1 MNEIELEVP
10 ASLNSIKLK
19 DYQKFVKIYEDN
31 GSEASE
37 FLNIKMLEIFCNLKY
52 KDVYELPVG
61 TFDGVLNHL
70 GNVMSSNTPLVKRFS
85 MTGSDDV
92 TADFGFIPNLDKM
105 TMGEY
110 IDLNSY
116 FDDIS
121 TMHKAMAVLY
131 RPVHKSFRD
140 KEAYRIAK
148 YEGTERFSEIMKDM
162 PLDIAL
168 GARVFFYHLGM
179 KLSSHILNSFS
190 KAQQDKT
197 DSLSEEE
204 KKILQKAT
212 DGIHNYTLLQEEML
226 SELAKRRNL
235 IYTKP

>member
-1 MNEIELEVP
+1 MSEIELDVP
-10 ASLNSIKLK
+10 VSLNSIKLK

-31 GSEASE
+31 GEEASE

-70 GNVMSSNTPLVKRFS
+70 GDIMSANTPLVRRFS
-85 MTGSDDV
+85 MTGSDGV

-131 RPVHKSFRD
+131 RPVHKSFKD

-179 KLSSHILNSFS
+179 KLSSHILSSFS
-190 KAQQDKT
+190 KAQQDKM

-204 KKILQKAT
+204 KKTLQKAT
-212 DGIHNYTLLQEEML
+212 DGIRSYTLLQEEML
-226 SELAKRRNL
+226 SRLAKQRNL

>member
-1 MNEIELEVP
+1 MSEIELDVP
-10 ASLNSIKLK
+10 ISLNSIKLK

-70 GNVMSSNTPLVKRFS
+70 GDIMSANTPLVSRIS

-131 RPVHKSFRD
+131 RPVHKSFKD

-179 KLSSHILNSFS
+179 KLSSHILNSFN
-190 KAQQDKT
+190 KAQQDKM

-204 KKILQKAT
+204 KKTLQKAT

-226 SELAKRRNL
+226 SKLAKRRNL

>member
-1 MNEIELEVP
+1 MNDIELEVP

-31 GSEASE
+31 GGEASE

-70 GNVMSSNTPLVKRFS
+70 GNIMSSNTPLVKRFS
-85 MTGSDDV
+85 MTGSDNV

-121 TMHKAMAVLY
+121 SMHKAMAVLY
-131 RPVHKSFRD
+131 RPVHKSFKD

-162 PLDIAL
+162 PLDVAL